1 MLKKELVMVKKIF
14 LMLLFL
20 FISSNSH
27 ATFDVFLS
35 NEMDLEKP
43 TSKFNSYSC
52 DIILRYE
59 DADHMCKV
67 TIPYTKQQNVQTA
80 VYRSIKIPSIIL
92 VKFTLYG
99 YRLEMPIE
107 NLITYDESDV
117 GWVSRTYKI
126 IDNLGKEELKLL
138 GEVKQSEPVTK
149 LVIRLR
155 NVGGA
160 DEQIPENY
168 LSNGDLMDLAKLN

>member
-1 MLKKELVMVKKIF
+1 MLKKIF

-20 FISSNSH
+20 FISTNSH

-52 DIILRYE
+52 DITLRYE

-80 VYRSIKIPSIIL
+80 VFRSIKIPSIIL

-99 YRLEMPIE
+99 NRIEMLMD
-107 NLITYDESDV
+107 NLVTYDEFET
-117 GWVSRTYKI
+117 GWVTRTYRI
-126 IDNLGKEELKLL
+126 IDNLGKDEFKLL
-138 GEVKQSEPVTK
+138 GEKNQSEPPAK

-155 NVGGA
+155 DVGCA
-160 DEQIPENY
+160 DEQIPEDY
-168 LSNGDLMDLAKLN
+168 LSNGDLMDFGKLN

>member
-1 MLKKELVMVKKIF
+1 MKKIF
-14 LMLLFL
+14 LMLLYL

-52 DIILRYE
+52 DITLRYE

-67 TIPYTKQQNVQTA
+67 TIPYAKQQNVQTA
-80 VYRSIKIPSIIL
+80 VYRSLKIPSVVL

-99 YRLEMPIE
+99 KKLEMLID
-107 NLITYDESDV
+107 NFITYDECDT

-126 IDNLGKEELKLL
+126 IDNLGKEEFKLL
-138 GEVKQSEPVTK
+138 SELQQSDPPLK

-155 NVGGA
+155 DVGGA
-160 DEQIPENY
+160 VEQIPEDY